1 MLSSATNPGSVTG
14 VLVSLLLLAGCADDA
29 GTAVLRGTTMGTTY
43 SVQLAAPPPN
53 LDLEALERDIAERLD
68 AINARFST
76 WDPNSELSRFNRS
89 RRTDWFDVS
98 AETCAVVA
106 ASLEVGRFTYGSFDI
121 TIAPLVDAWGFGPD
135 DRAEA
140 PPTALIDTLL
150 RQVGVD
156 KLEAD
161 CAQPA
166 LRKQHPE
173 LTVDLGG
180 FAKGYAVDS
189 LAELLARHGSQRHL
203 VEIGGELKASGQNA
217 LGEPWRIAIESAT
230 DTPPIAVVGLTDGG
244 FATSGSYR
252 NFLTID
258 GRRHSHLIDPQSGR
272 PIPAGL
278 AAVSVLSD
286 DTATADALATALM
299 VMGVD
304 TAKRF
309 AEAQGIPAALQFDD
323 GRRAWVS
330 PAMQPYLNQSP

>member
-1 MLSSATNPGSVTG
+1 M
-14 VLVSLLLLAGCADDA
+14 
-29 GTAVLRGTTMGTTY
+29 
-43 SVQLAAPPPN
+43 
-53 LDLEALERDIAERLD
+53 
-68 AINARFST
+68 
-76 WDPNSELSRFNRS
+76 
-89 RRTDWFDVS
+89 
-98 AETCAVVA
+98 
-106 ASLEVGRFTYGSFDI
+106 
-121 TIAPLVDAWGFGPD
+121 
-135 DRAEA
+135 
-140 PPTALIDTLL
+140 
-150 RQVGVD
+150 
-156 KLEAD
+156 
-161 CAQPA
+161 
-166 LRKQHPE
+166 
-173 LTVDLGG
+173 
-180 FAKGYAVDS
+180 
-189 LAELLARHGSQRHL
+189 
-203 VEIGGELKASGQNA
+203 
-217 LGEPWRIAIESAT
+217 
-230 DTPPIAVVGLTDGG
+230 VGLTDGG